1 MQKLP
6 DSVRLEEGQGK
17 LRRLTIQSTQADAEI
32 YLHGAHVTHFQP
44 RGQKPVLF
52 MSGKSWFEP
61 GKPIRGGV
69 PVCFPWFGA
78 RQDGQPGPAHGF
90 ARLIEWELVS
100 AESASNGEVEIHL
113 RLVSSEGT
121 RAIWPGEFVA
131 DYRIKVGA
139 KLGLELTVK
148 NTGNQPLRIEEA
160 LHTYLS
166 VSDVKQVSV
175 EGLAGTTYLN
185 TVAPPRTETQD
196 AAPIRITAETD
207 RIYFNTQATCIAHDP
222 GWQRKLV
229 VKKTGSDATVVWNP
243 WIAKAKA
250 MPDYGD
256 DEWPSMLCIETCNV
270 RQNAATLAP
279 GQSHA
284 MAAMIQADKSGVE

>member
-17 LRRLTIQSTQADAEI
+17 LRRLTIQSAQAEAEI
-32 YLHGAHVTHFQP
+32 YLHGTHVTHFQP

-52 MSGKSWFEP
+52 MSGKSWFEA

-69 PVCFPWFGA
+69 PICFPWFGA

-90 ARLIEWELVS
+90 ARLVEWELVS
-100 AESASNGEVEIHL
+100 TEQASDGEVEIHL
-113 RLVSSEGT
+113 RLVSSEAT
-121 RAIWPGEFVA
+121 RALWVGEFVV
-131 DYRIKVGA
+131 DYRIQVGA
-139 KLGLELTVK
+139 ALGLELSVK
-148 NTGNQPLRIEEA
+148 NIGGQPLRIEEA
-160 LHTYLS
+160 LHTYLA
-166 VSDVKQVSV
+166 VSDVKQVSI
-175 EGLAGTTYLN
+175 EGLAGASYLN
-185 TVAPPRTETQD
+185 TVGTPHTEVQD

-207 RIYFNTQATCIAHDP
+207 RIYFNTQTTCVAHDP

-229 VKKTGSDATVVWNP
+229 VEKTGSDATVVWNP

-256 DEWPSMLCIETCNV
+256 DEWPFMLCIETCNV
-270 RQNAATLAP
+270 CQNAVTLAP

-284 MAAMIQADKSGVE
+284 MGALIRADKSGIE